1 MAFSF
6 RIGTKWCHDFP
17 KLARESGFYFNMHR
31 SRVRVDWN
39 CINNIDIDRIIR
51 ERDFHSIDD
60 NINNVIDYCL
70 ESEYDIKILDP
81 NFVKL
86 FRLAQLA
93 VEYLLYCKQYLDH
106 SIVILKDELRLKIEE
121 SVKLKKEVATME
133 EIVKHIKEKTRER
146 SKLIE
151 TKIGDCNGEIYK
163 CPHCSKTFI
172 SPMFV
177 SAHIIRRHMYTSDL
191 YMSSSPI
198 HDHYRSETEKLYNEI
213 KNLKERLNETERVIR
228 NESERVSN
236 KKTLDYDKNQPE
248 KETKNFKY
256 VNKSE
261 ENSEYKGYQEEIKN
275 LKTMLFDEIHN
286 LRQKEKAMYDCT
298 TETNVEALINK
309 QEKEFQKLKDQLL
322 EKLTPNI
329 ESMHAK
335 LCAQEKYWMSKIEQL
350 ENQHYQDIERL
361 TTELKLTQKAADDM
375 KIKYEA
381 KVSDLKHQTAKQSDM
396 LIEQN
401 KQLHSISHEINVSQI
416 NEKNIDLESNSLR
429 KHRQSIMLD
438 QSNTDFKKSTE
449 NSLNQNDII
458 DTKIEQITL
467 GNSTIDTT
475 VSSSLPSKVFP
486 LTMEN
491 RFLETTYSS
500 NPKENIEQK
509 SVKSVKNTKLDHVT
523 NFEKDLK
530 CSSLSDISDSDDLM
544 SERGNKYT
552 CTKNNNLTITDLSE
566 YNINKVQDTLSTN
579 IDKYLSNIKN
589 KKSEDNLSSAR
600 NSESSTSD
608 SSTKSINTIH
618 NNSLLH
624 QHKTNSV
631 LSLKNKKTTDRTS
644 FHKKLQA
651 SLKEA
656 FEQKLKDLGI
666 DPEWQGI
673 PKATFK
679 QKMDILK
686 HHHKLA
692 VKKSPKYHQT
702 KLKIIEEVRDKIY
715 RKEKATENL
724 KQIKKSPLHRVVTN
738 LKSTNESGIM
748 EVNDQEDSGN
758 HVSTLQTVMSN
769 KFHSAQEYNHLIEDI
784 IEDKS
789 TLTKAKKFGNYK
801 TVERIMQFP
810 PNSIKS
816 LEDLEHTINS
826 QEHSTRRDSLSKIK
840 PLHNS
845 ETLKIMTN
853 DRDISNNKSIQKS
866 MDNSNMQQE
875 LKDIYTSPKHNKS
888 VLKSMSTSKTS
899 LTKKKVLF
907 DLANERDKESPSEDD
922 IKKEEL
928 NDSNWNTSRKQL
940 FGSEDYKN
948 SSAIVLKTAQSD
960 KIAELSRKLEAQLNM
975 VRQKPAG
982 SVETIFSSKYIQNKE
997 NQNKSNEQINSTDA
1011 RNSLLDNQL
1020 HMSVSVSKKTND
1032 SLPQPAPRNV
1042 KDKTSET
1049 LYAESISEISDLD
1062 SDIDKILKL
1071 Q

>member
-1 MAFSF
+1 M
-6 RIGTKWCHDFP
+6 
-17 KLARESGFYFNMHR
+17 
-31 SRVRVDWN
+31 
-39 CINNIDIDRIIR
+39 
-51 ERDFHSIDD
+51 
-60 NINNVIDYCL
+60 
-70 ESEYDIKILDP
+70 
-81 NFVKL
+81 
-86 FRLAQLA
+86 
-93 VEYLLYCKQYLDH
+93 
-106 SIVILKDELRLKIEE
+106 
-121 SVKLKKEVATME
+121 
-133 EIVKHIKEKTRER
+133 
-146 SKLIE
+146 
-151 TKIGDCNGEIYK
+151 